1 LSEQS
6 EGARGSRRRFIDG
19 LLGIGL
25 LGWMGSAVYPVV
37 RYLKPLP
44 LAGPGGPIRLS
55 EEQRTTID
63 RERFIIVSQGSE
75 RVMVFKDVSEKL
87 YAVDARC
94 THEGCTV
101 QFLPGESM
109 IWCACHNG
117 RFDLDG
123 RVISGPPPRPL
134 PRYAVH
140 FDEGGDVLVD
150 AENA

>member
-1 LSEQS
+1 LNDHIQ
-6 EGARGSRRRFIDG
+6 GTPRTRRQFIDG

-25 LGWMGSAVYPVV
+25 LGWMGSAIYPVM

-44 LAGPGGPIRLS
+44 MAGPGGPIRLS
-55 EEQRTTID
+55 DEQLATIEK
-63 RERFIIVSQGSE
+63 ERFAIVSEGTK
-75 RVMVFKDVSEKL
+75 RVLVFKDETEKL
-87 YAVDARC
+87 RAVDARC

-101 QFLPGESM
+101 QFVPGELS

-123 RVISGPPPRPL
+123 RIVSGPPPRALANYP
-134 PRYAVH
+134 VH
-140 FDEGGDVLVD
+140 QDDAGNFLID